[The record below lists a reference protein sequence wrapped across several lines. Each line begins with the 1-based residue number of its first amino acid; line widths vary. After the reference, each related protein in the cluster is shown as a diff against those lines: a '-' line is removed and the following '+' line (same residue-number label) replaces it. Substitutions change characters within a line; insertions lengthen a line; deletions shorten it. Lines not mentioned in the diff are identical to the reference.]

1 MQTVRDWM
9 KNVILYVDPTST
21 VFEALRLMRHRYVN
35 SVIVNQTAESPD
47 YGIVTS
53 IDICDKI
60 VAQGRDPAKTLVK
73 EIMNSPL
80 ITVHESMS
88 LGECA
93 AKMKAHRIHH
103 LPVVDDSG
111 KLVGLISAT
120 DFLVVAEAMGSGFQE
135 RGLS

>member
-9 KNVILYVDPTST
+9 KNVILYVDPNST
-21 VFEALRLMRHRYVN
+21 VFETLRLMRHRYVN
-35 SVIVNQTAESPD
+35 SVIVNQTAENPEF
-47 YGIVTS
+47 GIVTS

-73 EIMNSPL
+73 DIMNAPL
-80 ITVHESMS
+80 ITVNESMS

-93 AKMKAHRIHH
+93 AKMKAQRIHQF
-103 LPVVDDSG
+103 PVVDDSG
-111 KLVGLISAT
+111 KLVGLISAA